1 MAWSAAQRAA
11 VSQRM
16 QKYWKKRRAAGTK
29 AHPHRGRRARTVR
42 QPVIANVHLT
52 DLVAAQG
59 GQEVSGNGAD
69 PRHWPVPKVE
79 GRVVVRFSGQE
90 MLMSLDEA
98 RQLQTGL
105 TSLLSAVQAVSALP

>member
-1 MAWSAAQRAA
+1 MTWSAAQRAA
-11 VSQRM
+11 VSKRM

-29 AHPHRGRRARTVR
+29 AHPRRVRRPRTAPESFVVKT
-42 QPVIANVHLT
+42 PYGIA
-52 DLVAAQG
+52 AAHG
-59 GQEVSGNGAD
+59 GHEVMPAPNG
-69 PRHWPVPKVE
+69 VPKVE

-105 TSLLSAVQAVSALP
+105 SSLLSAVQAVSAQP